1 MTYTEQTAAQSDAL
15 SSDISSRILRDV
27 NRKQRVIVLIP
38 GTATV
43 SLDYPKITVTAEDD
57 LLRVASELYN
67 TGLCLVQAEGSM
79 IVTLENFSQIIRTRI
94 YALTDLPDLSIMPV
108 DQMLLNKHEQLSYHQ
123 LPLVLDHLRAMGTS
137 SERPQHV
144 KFDEVNDGSQ

>member
-1 MTYTEQTAAQSDAL
+1 MTYEEQSASQADAL
-15 SSDISSRILRDV
+15 STDISSRILRDV

-43 SLDYPKITVTAEDD
+43 TVDYPKITVTAEDD
-57 LLRVASELYN
+57 LLRVAAELLSSS
-67 TGLCLVQAEGSM
+67 LCLVQAEGSS
-79 IVTLENFSQIIRTRI
+79 IVLVENFAQIVHARI

-123 LPLVLDHLRAMGTS
+123 LPTLLDHLRVMNANGDQAS
-137 SERPQHV
+137 PI
-144 KFDEVNDGSQ
+144 KFDEVSNGS